1 MSDGALE
8 RQWTKEGDPEP
19 ANDNIAGIEHDY
31 TSPGQGA
38 QEAHEGHEAAASLE
52 RSLVGEIDAVVEAR
66 EQHTRASFGAGDRV
80 EAQNAVHHA
89 EQALMEKTRAVAASF
104 SYNELTTLIRELGR
118 RKAEFTNANALNP
131 ADTVESALLVDEHE
145 GALASVV
152 LPTLEKIRKEKAS

>member
-38 QEAHEGHEAAASLE
+38 QEAQAGQEAIASLE
-52 RSLVGEIDAVVEAR
+52 RSLTGEVDAVVEAR
-66 EQHTRASFGAGDRV
+66 EQHTRASFGVGDLA
-80 EAQNAVHHA
+80 EAQNAVEQA
-89 EQALMEKTRAVAASF
+89 EHALMEKTRIAAGDF

-118 RKAEFTNANALNP
+118 RRVEFTNTNALNP

-152 LPTLEKIRKEKAS
+152 LPMLERIRKEKTS